1 MQALALA
8 LPAKRFAA
16 VHVLRV
22 LKVMLRRVLKA
33 PLARIGPT
41 GFWTRCWADAASA
54 PYAWNLMLQISA
66 GNGSKV
72 DSPRVCGERG
82 AVLEITLWN
91 RMYSGGEGLTSCG
104 IGLKTFLMSE
114 TKSWRSR
121 RPAGRPTPF
130 NTHCLVHQDVR
141 RDSLG
146 CQAVAN
152 IPWKFQG
159 I

>member
-1 MQALALA
+1 MSCTRQALALA

-54 PYAWNLMLQISA
+54 PYAWHLMLQISTR
-66 GNGSKV
+66 NGSKV

-82 AVLEITLWN
+82 AVWEITLWN

-104 IGLKTFLMSE
+104 IGRKTFLMSE
-114 TKSWRSR
+114 GRGRSTFDLR
-121 RPAGRPTPF
+121 STGDESGA
-130 NTHCLVHQDVR
+130 
-141 RDSLG
+141 LG
-146 CQAVAN
+146 VNGPDTSGFFVEPLRGDAQAA
-152 IPWKFQG
+152 
-159 I
+159 